1 MIKVGYHNIQT
12 ILDDEGTFTSE
23 EKSPCI
29 GRDALRG
36 VYFHPAPAIGKKVTT
51 RGTCIYDENISNTI
65 SMSTKLRLNI
75 TTEHYFIYQMCW
87 RRMTAV

>member
-1 MIKVGYHNIQT
+1 MCILPCKYLDQAMNFLNDIDKWIQDLIKVGYRDIQT

-51 RGTCIYDENISNTI
+51 RGTCI
-65 SMSTKLRLNI
+65 
-75 TTEHYFIYQMCW
+75 
-87 RRMTAV
+87 